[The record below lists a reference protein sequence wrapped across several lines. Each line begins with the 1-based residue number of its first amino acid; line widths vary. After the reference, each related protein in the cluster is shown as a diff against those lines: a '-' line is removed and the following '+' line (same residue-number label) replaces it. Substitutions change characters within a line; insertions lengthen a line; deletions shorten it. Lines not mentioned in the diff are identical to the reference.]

1 VSAERPVILDANILV
16 RAVLGRRVRLQLEK
30 YLASIRFCTP
40 QGCFEEARR
49 NIPAIAARLGD
60 DANRILERLQE
71 LNMFVEELEIS
82 DYVEYEKSARARMR
96 SRDETDW
103 PIVASALLLD
113 CPIWTEDRD
122 FFGCGVATWM
132 TETVEIYLGS

>member
-1 VSAERPVILDANILV
+1 
-16 RAVLGRRVRLQLEK
+16 
-30 YLASIRFCTP
+30 
-40 QGCFEEARR
+40 
-49 NIPAIAARLGD
+49 
-60 DANRILERLQE
+60 
-71 LNMFVEELEIS
+71 MFVEELEIS